1 MMVCKSEGKGCEHVF
16 SIEEHFAFWNAD
28 KYEALKHSYF
38 SALKHP
44 PPQDILKICYVHNTA
59 HEAANRALSLVI
71 EGDLNMMAAAI
82 NQACIQV
89 DLVYAKLQNAEAL
102 AAHLQGQ
109 LGLKLP
115 WEVGGEEYM
124 HYKEEATL
132 SKYHEALD
140 EVECLVIMHLFEL
153 SKLRMSQTGK

>member
-1 MMVCKSEGKGCEHVF
+1 
-16 SIEEHFAFWNAD
+16 
-28 KYEALKHSYF
+28 
-38 SALKHP
+38 
-44 PPQDILKICYVHNTA
+44 
-59 HEAANRALSLVI
+59 
-71 EGDLNMMAAAI
+71 MAAAI

-153 SKLRMSQTGK
+153 SKLRMSQTGNKSLQWRSKAIQKAIAWYSIQAAVLNPSQSPISWKDITHYTLLGEFNLLWHTKDDV